1 MATLQPY
8 KKYNAIA
15 YDYATQLPDGWQL
28 LPNIAIFE
36 ERKERGTENE
46 ETLSIS
52 SRRGIVK
59 SSDYENRKDRTSDD
73 KSQYLLVKE
82 GDLAYNTMLMWD
94 GAVGHSDFR
103 GIVSPAYTVLKAKM
117 EINPKFFIIKCE
129 LNFIKTIQDV
139 FLTELWMPDY
149 VCITFTSNECIA
161 LFLPYPFKTA
171 LWPT

>member
-59 SSDYENRKDRTSDD
+59 IEKTEQAMTNH
-73 KSQYLLVKE
+73 
-82 GDLAYNTMLMWD
+82 NTFW
-94 GAVGHSDFR
+94 
-103 GIVSPAYTVLKAKM
+103 
-117 EINPKFFIIKCE
+117 
-129 LNFIKTIQDV
+129 
-139 FLTELWMPDY
+139 
-149 VCITFTSNECIA
+149 
-161 LFLPYPFKTA
+161 
-171 LWPT
+171 